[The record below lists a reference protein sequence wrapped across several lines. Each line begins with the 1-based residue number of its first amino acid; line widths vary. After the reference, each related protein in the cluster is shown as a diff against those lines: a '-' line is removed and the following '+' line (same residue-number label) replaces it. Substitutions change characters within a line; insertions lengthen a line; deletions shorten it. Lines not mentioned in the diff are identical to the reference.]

1 MKTKLLI
8 LFLFLCL
15 SANAQLRGLN
25 RKMSEPAK
33 VILTYAG
40 VVVLNAIGDGLNDNG
55 IKGWGHLCN
64 AASIGTLLMSF
75 TWIDYN
81 KNKWWIYPLTYTSLR
96 FTLFDYSY
104 NLTRGLPL
112 NYIGGTSFYDQFM
125 QKLNP
130 PETYLMRGCALVVSI
145 SIPIK
150 FLK

>member
-1 MKTKLLI
+1 MKYLIII
-8 LFLFLCL
+8 LFFFICL

-40 VVVLNAIGDGLNDNG
+40 VVALNAIGDGLNDNG
-55 IKGWGHLCN
+55 IKDWGHLCN